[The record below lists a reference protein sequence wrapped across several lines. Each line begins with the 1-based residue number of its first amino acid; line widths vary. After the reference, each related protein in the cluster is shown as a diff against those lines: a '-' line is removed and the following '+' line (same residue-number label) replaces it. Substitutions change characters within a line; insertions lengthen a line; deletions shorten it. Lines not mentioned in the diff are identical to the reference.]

1 MDYIKGGIIYVSNV
15 RSKRILRIIPY
26 EGSINKITI
35 KNVKTIS
42 TSRNIPYD
50 VLENCRD
57 FSYNLMD
64 GFIHLGPLDDEEET
78 SILDNKLKIV
88 IHLEALD
95 ALKKNIKSQF
105 IRPLFDEDLYDPV
118 IMYDIHRY
126 ETSNVIS
133 PLLASMYEYNNLFTN
148 IEHYVSFLKMK
159 YEDFNHQLAYLYN
172 LEKKARKLIENN
184 KFEKF
189 AIILKEEYE
198 KRLI

>member
-26 EGSINKITI
+26 EGSIDKITI

-105 IRPLFDEDLYDPV
+105 IRPLFYLV
-118 IMYDIHRY
+118 F
-126 ETSNVIS
+126 TSFKIW
-133 PLLASMYEYNNLFTN
+133 F
-148 IEHYVSFLKMK
+148 
-159 YEDFNHQLAYLYN
+159 
-172 LEKKARKLIENN
+172 
-184 KFEKF
+184 
-189 AIILKEEYE
+189 
-198 KRLI
+198 